1 MGDEV
6 LIETGY
12 VENNKQNNEIKLK
25 SLLLEYWNPV
35 LLSKL
40 VIGEIPDVYA
50 ISLKSSLMFEQY
62 MIFWEVLG

>member
-1 MGDEV
+1 MGDKV

-35 LLSKL
+35 LLSRL
-40 VIGEIPDVYA
+40 VIGETPDVYA

>member
-1 MGDEV
+1 MGDKF
-6 LIETGY
+6 LIETGQ
-12 VENNKQNNEIKLK
+12 VEGNKQNNEIKLK

-40 VIGEIPDVYA
+40 VIGETPDVYA

>member
-1 MGDEV
+1 MGDKV
-6 LIETGY
+6 LIETGH
-12 VENNKQNNEIKLK
+12 VESNKQNNEIKLK

-35 LLSKL
+35 LLSRL

-62 MIFWEVLG
+62 MVFWEVLG

>member
-1 MGDEV
+1 MGDKV

-40 VIGEIPDVYA
+40 VIGETPDVYA

>member
-1 MGDEV
+1 MGDKF
-6 LIETGY
+6 LIETGQ
-12 VENNKQNNEIKLK
+12 VEGNKQNNEIKLK

-35 LLSKL
+35 LLSRL
-40 VIGEIPDVYA
+40 IIGETPDVYA

>member
-1 MGDEV
+1 MGDKV

-35 LLSKL
+35 LLSRL
-40 VIGEIPDVYA
+40 VIGETPDVYA
-50 ISLKSSLMFEQY
+50 ISLKSSLMSEQH

>member
-1 MGDEV
+1 MGDKF
-6 LIETGY
+6 LIETGQ
-12 VENNKQNNEIKLK
+12 VESNKQNNEINLK

-35 LLSKL
+35 LLSRL
-40 VIGEIPDVYA
+40 VIGETPDVYA

>member
-1 MGDEV
+1 MGDKF
-6 LIETGY
+6 LIETGQ
-12 VENNKQNNEIKLK
+12 VESNKQNNEINLK

-40 VIGEIPDVYA
+40 VIGETPDVYA